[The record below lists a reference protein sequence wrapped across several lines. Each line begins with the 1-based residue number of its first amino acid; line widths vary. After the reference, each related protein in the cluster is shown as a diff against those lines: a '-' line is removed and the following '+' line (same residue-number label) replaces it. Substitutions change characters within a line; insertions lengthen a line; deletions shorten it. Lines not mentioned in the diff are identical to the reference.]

1 MTSFSSSVRT
11 GAAKLQKY
19 TWPFTFLVAIG
30 GLWQPRLGLLVV
42 PVMLAL
48 VVMSFFRGRFWCGN
62 VCSHGSLF
70 DHVLGPFSRKR
81 NIPKFLKSP
90 YMAWGFFAF
99 FGYNFTKR
107 VITAAKLWG
116 TSQFWDRLGFIFV
129 ASYLMVLVV
138 GGVLAL
144 LIRPR
149 TWCAFC
155 PMGTMEKLSYK
166 LGQLSGVTQRTDL
179 QVTVSDP
186 DKCRACGRC
195 AKACPMELS
204 PHLFFNSSNQFAS
217 ENCIRCGE
225 CAEACPF
232 RLLSVAQ
239 TPSQQEGAS
248 AA

>member
-11 GAAKLQKY
+11 GEAKLQKY

-99 FGYNFTKR
+99 FGYNFTRR
-107 VITAAKLWG
+107 VLAAAKLWG
-116 TSQFWDRLGFIFV
+116 ASQFWDRLGFIFV

-155 PMGTMEKLSYK
+155 PMGTMEKWSYK

-232 RLLSVAQ
+232 KLLSVAQ